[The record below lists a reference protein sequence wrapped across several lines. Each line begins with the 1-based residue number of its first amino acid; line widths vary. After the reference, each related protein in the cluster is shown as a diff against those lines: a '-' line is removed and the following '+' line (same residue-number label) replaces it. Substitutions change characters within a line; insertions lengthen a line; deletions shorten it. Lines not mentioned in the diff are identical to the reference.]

1 MGKEVLSFKAP
12 TMPRTLHVIATGGT
26 IDKIYFDALSEFQ
39 VGEPAL
45 PAIFSDAGLNYP
57 VEVTS
62 LMRKDSLDLTDTDR
76 DAIKQAI
83 AASPADAII
92 VTHGTDTMAQ
102 TARHIGEPSDKTVI
116 FVGAMQPAS
125 LKATDAVFNSG
136 FALACA
142 QLLPPGTY
150 IAMNGEVFKPDEVR
164 KDRSAGRFTSG

>member
-1 MGKEVLSFKAP
+1 
-12 TMPRTLHVIATGGT
+12 MPRTLHVIATGGT

-62 LMRKDSLDLTDTDR
+62 LMRKDSLDLTDEDR
-76 DAIKQAI
+76 DAIKAAI
-83 AASPADAII
+83 EASDADAVII
-92 VTHGTDTMAQ
+92 THGTDTMAK
-102 TARHIGEPSDKTVI
+102 TAQHVGEPDDKTVV

-125 LKATDAVFNSG
+125 LRATDAIFNSG

-142 QLLPPGTY
+142 QLLPFGSY
-150 IAMNGEVFKPDEVR
+150 IAMNGEVFKPDEVK
-164 KDRSAGRFTSG
+164 KDRDAGRFRKG